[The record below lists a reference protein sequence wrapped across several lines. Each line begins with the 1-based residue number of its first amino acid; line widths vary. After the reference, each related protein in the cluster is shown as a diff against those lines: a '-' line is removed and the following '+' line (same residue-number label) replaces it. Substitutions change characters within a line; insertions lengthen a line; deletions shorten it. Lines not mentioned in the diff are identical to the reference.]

1 MSVTFVACSS
11 SAMVTKSSVSD
22 TLKSDDITKAVTEN
36 SAKIKF
42 FEAEGTIDFDAPD
55 NNNSA
60 SILIRRDVRND
71 SIYAKLSGIFGITGA
86 LISVNAKSF
95 IYYNVQNAYIIKG
108 STTKEN
114 LESILKI
121 QIDYNELKNLICCSF
136 IIDSSYH
143 NIKVNSDDKN
153 YILTGY
159 RNGNMHKYYIDTES
173 KMVSKYIYYNI
184 KGNIEYRVEYKN
196 YKVFNET
203 YFPTEI
209 LFDVPDKKE
218 KVKIN
223 YSDVNLNPNN
233 LKFYFKIPK
242 NVTLYQ
248 WQ

>member
-1 MSVTFVACSS
+1 
-11 SAMVTKSSVSD
+11 MVQKNIVPD
-22 TLKSDDITKAVTEN
+22 TLTFSDITKVVAEN
-36 SAKIKF
+36 SSKIKL

-55 NNNSA
+55 NSNSA

-71 SIYAKLSGIFGITGA
+71 SIYAKISGIFGITGA
-86 LISVNAKSF
+86 LISINSKNF
-95 IYYNVQNAYIIKG
+95 LYYNVQNAYIIKG
-108 STTKEN
+108 STTKDN

-121 QIDYNELKNLICCSF
+121 QIDYDELKTLIFSSF
-136 IIDSSYH
+136 KFDSLFQ
-143 NIKVNSDDKN
+143 NIKMNSDDKN

-159 RNGNMHKYYIDTES
+159 HTGNMHKYYIDTES
-173 KMVSKYIYYNI
+173 KMVSKFIYYNA
-184 KGNIEYRVEYKN
+184 KGNIEYQVEYKN
-196 YKVFNET
+196 YKKFNNT